1 MGISIDEAIKQ
12 DPPCY
17 SKACAIQSCIQ
28 KNNFD
33 ESKCQDQI
41 DALYACCA
49 EFYRRKGRDAK
60 SVSCPKPNLLDLK
73 IKQRKEERE
82 NGGSGSSSREAKRR

>member
-1 MGISIDEAIKQ
+1 MGISIDEAIRQ

-28 KNNFD
+28 KNQFD
-33 ESKCQDQI
+33 ESKCQGQI

-49 EFYRRKGRDAK
+49 EFYRQKGADAK

-73 IKQRKEERE
+73 IRQRKEERD
-82 NGGSGSSSREAKRR
+82 NGGSGPLFREAKKR